1 MISHQIKPWRR
12 NQSGQFPQKIHRIKD
27 HIGRS
32 ISPTMPQLIQNTA
45 VRELRQTLR
54 RHRRP
59 PRVPAEFETPQSI
72 PFPDLIILGE
82 ESHTSGKERD
92 AETGLDYFGAR
103 YLSSAQGRWTSPDP
117 TYLSV
122 NAFNPQ
128 SWNRYSYV
136 LNNPLL
142 YVDPMGLWELYAED
156 LYKIK
161 KKKDGTEE
169 RVFDKRVIYARQTQ
183 DNDDGA
189 SLAKQLG
196 LTGKDAAKFAE
207 KVGSGDNVHLAD
219 QGGLIGSVFGAVE
232 TRLTDRNVSMIL
244 RHL

>member
-1 MISHQIKPWRR
+1 
-12 NQSGQFPQKIHRIKD
+12 
-27 HIGRS
+27 
-32 ISPTMPQLIQNTA
+32 
-45 VRELRQTLR
+45 
-54 RHRRP
+54 
-59 PRVPAEFETPQSI
+59 
-72 PFPDLIILGE
+72 
-82 ESHTSGKERD
+82 
-92 AETGLDYFGAR
+92 
-103 YLSSAQGRWTSPDP
+103 
-117 TYLSV
+117 
-122 NAFNPQ
+122 
-128 SWNRYSYV
+128 
-136 LNNPLL
+136 
-142 YVDPMGLWELYAED
+142 MGLWELYAED